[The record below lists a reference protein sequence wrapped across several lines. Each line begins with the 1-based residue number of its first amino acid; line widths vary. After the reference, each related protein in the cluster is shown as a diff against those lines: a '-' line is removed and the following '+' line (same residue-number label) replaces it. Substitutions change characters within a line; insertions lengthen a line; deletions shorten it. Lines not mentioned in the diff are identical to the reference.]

1 MEKEE
6 CWNTFARTGLVED
19 YLKYARADRSDGSA
33 PEKEERG
40 QREGTSDG
48 DGAIGRYH
56 W

>member
-1 MEKEE
+1 MEKDE

-19 YLKYARADRSDGSA
+19 YLKYARADRQGGPE
-33 PEKEERG
+33 PEKEEEE

-48 DGAIGRYH
+48 NGAVSRYH